1 MIQHLFRDNK
11 TPNVLLASLEGHSA
25 RQKAIV
31 NNIANVDTPGYR
43 RIDVSFE
50 EKLQREVDRLRPQRS
65 PDGSISTDWGD
76 RPLGDFSPEASID
89 MTAPIRFDG
98 SNVQIDREMVD
109 LAKTTGKIT
118 ELTELFV
125 RQQRVIKAAI
135 LGRNQ

>member
-1 MIQHLFRDNK
+1 MTTLYEAW
-11 TPNVLLASLEGHSA
+11 LASRPTEHEPLLRPSEQALRG
-25 RQKAIV
+25 KL
-31 NNIANVDTPGYR
+31 PGYR

-50 EKLQREVDRLRPQRS
+50 EKLQREVDRLRPHRS
-65 PDGSISTDWGD
+65 TDGTISTDWAD

-89 MTAPIRFDG
+89 MTAPVRFDG